1 MMVQLRMRATSCTS
15 IAASWRRLALRPYLA
30 GSPNCARRA
39 SQPGR
44 HWLTRRRLT
53 LVSGVSQPSRVRVCG
68 HGLPSHQQ
76 RGQAG
81 PKRASLALA
90 RWARMGRWAACL
102 PPAGAGALNRHGRAS
117 EQHERAEA
125 DHRHGRWEANLS
137 GEGGALPRSGNSPR
151 APIIFPGV
159 FFFEFVSWGM
169 QPLQA
174 KTLEVTCFQHFFL
187 TQHTGGHTRV
197 GKA

>member
-1 MMVQLRMRATSCTS
+1 MIRGKLPDA
-15 IAASWRRLALRPYLA
+15 
-30 GSPNCARRA
+30 
-39 SQPGR
+39 
-44 HWLTRRRLT
+44 RLT
-53 LVSGVSQPSRVRVCG
+53 PSPHSGSRRGCVCVVTAF
-68 HGLPSHQQ
+68 
-76 RGQAG
+76 RRTTTGQAG

-174 KTLEVTCFQHFFL
+174 KTLEVTCFQNISF
-187 TQHTGGHTRV
+187 
-197 GKA
+197 

>member
-1 MMVQLRMRATSCTS
+1 M
-15 IAASWRRLALRPYLA
+15 AAVPGACVWSRPSVA
-30 GSPNCARRA
+30 
-39 SQPGR
+39 
-44 HWLTRRRLT
+44 
-53 LVSGVSQPSRVRVCG
+53 
-68 HGLPSHQQ
+68 QQ

-137 GEGGALPRSGNSPR
+137 GEGAHYFPR
-151 APIIFPGV
+151 GV
-159 FFFEFVSWGM
+159 FFEFVSWGM
-169 QPLQA
+169 QA
-174 KTLEVTCFQHFFL
+174 KTLEVTCFQHFS
-187 TQHTGGHTRV
+187 TGLFGLESYLRRMHWRL
-197 GKA
+197 AA